1 MEASVTDPEG
11 STELCEIMDEEDF
24 HYRMMF
30 TPQMEGTHTISIKHK
45 GLHISGT
52 VSLFLFYLVYF
63 FFIRKGSYLS
73 YNWHKIKATIMF
85 APPPPS
91 TLWQTLEVQVYV
103 FLFDLP
109 GSPFVYSVGQL
120 ASGGTHKVQV
130 GGPGVEKGEVGVS
143 SKYNDISSTAILC
156 YQIGIQH
163 SCIF

>member
-63 FFIRKGSYLS
+63 FLS
-73 YNWHKIKATIMF
+73 ERGLICRIIDIKLKQQLCL
-85 APPPPS
+85 PPPPS